1 MVCMDKKNSLANT
14 KFVLEKNITNLSIE
28 NLWIGALKN
37 EHLDEDIKYTNTFE
51 LFSFLYRSLLR
62 ELMVESIQ
70 TPTQLYT
77 WLINFAQKY
86 KNKKMLWLFT
96 LLKYTNDSS
105 SFNDILD
112 RTNCLEV
119 FALAL
124 QTFIKYDNRPVQLTV
139 QILKEPYSLYKTLLL
154 SLVGASYGKVET

>member
-1 MVCMDKKNSLANT
+1 MDKRNSLANT
-14 KFVLEKNITNLSIE
+14 KFVLRKNTTNFSIE

-37 EHLDEDIKYTNTFE
+37 EDDDEKCANTFD

-77 WLINFAQKY
+77 WLIKFAQKY

-96 LLKYTNDSS
+96 LLKYAKDESL
-105 SFNDILD
+105 NDILD
-112 RTNCLEV
+112 QTNCLEV

-124 QTFIKYDNRPVQLTV
+124 QTFIKYDNRPVQLTAQV
-139 QILKEPYSLYKTLLL
+139 LKEPYSLYKTLLL